1 MQESWNVARIAW
13 ALSDQVRLSVMQ
25 VLMRGQAT
33 VSELVSA
40 TGASQ
45 SNVSNH
51 LRVLREHGLVRSER
65 RGRQSI
71 YEIPGASVAQLV
83 ESLTA
88 VAGGPE
94 APIFGPDP
102 MAEARTC
109 YDHLAGR
116 LGVGLYGALVEA
128 DALVPTGEVRGDL
141 RLGPDAQRVFGAICV
156 DPAKVAREAG
166 RRRFAFAC
174 PDWTERLPHV
184 GGALGAAVCE
194 RFFGEGWARRREGT
208 RAIALTSGGRHAV
221 KERFGLRIEEMAIP
235 RRTAKHSGEDSS
247 EGDDS

>member
-1 MQESWNVARIAW
+1 
-13 ALSDQVRLSVMQ
+13 MQ

-45 SNVSNH
+45 SDVSNH

-71 YEIPGASVAQLV
+71 YEIPDASVAQLV

-102 MAEARTC
+102 MPDARTC

-116 LGVGLYGALVEA
+116 RGVGLYGTLVEA
-128 DALVPTGEVRGDL
+128 DALLPTGEVRGDL
-141 RLGPDAQRVFGAICV
+141 RLGPDAQRVFGAIGV
-156 DPAKVAREAG
+156 DPAKAAREAG
-166 RRRFAFAC
+166 QRRFAFAC
-174 PDWTERLPHV
+174 PDWTERFPHV

-194 RFFGEGWARRREGT
+194 RFFGEDWVRRGEGT
-208 RAIALTSGGRHAV
+208 RTIALTSGERRAIE
-221 KERFGLRIEEMAIP
+221 ERFGLRIEETAIP
-235 RRTAKHSGEDSS
+235 RRTAKRSGEDSS

>member
-1 MQESWNVARIAW
+1 MQDLGNVARIAW
-13 ALSDQVRLSVMQ
+13 ALSDPVRISVMQ
-25 VLMRGQAT
+25 VLMGGPAT
-33 VSELVSA
+33 VSELISV

-51 LRVLREHGLVRSER
+51 LKVLREQGLVRGER

-71 YEIPGASVAQLV
+71 YEIPDTSVAQLV

-94 APIFGPDP
+94 APVFGTDP

-116 LGVGLYGALVEA
+116 LGVGLYGALVDA
-128 DALVPTGEVRGDL
+128 DALVPTAEVRGDL
-141 RLGPDAQRVFGAICV
+141 RLGPDAPRVFGDIGV
-156 DPAKVAREAG
+156 DPAKTAREAG

-194 RFFGEGWARRREGT
+194 QFFGEGWVRRGEGT
-208 RAIALTSGGRHAV
+208 RAIALTSGGRRV
-221 KERFGLRIEEMAIP
+221 LRERFGLEIGE
-235 RRTAKHSGEDSS
+235 TASSSHAGVDSG

>member
-1 MQESWNVARIAW
+1 MARIAW
-13 ALSDQVRLSVMQ
+13 ALSDPVRLSVMQ
-25 VLMRGQAT
+25 VLMGGVAT

-40 TGASQ
+40 TGATQ

-51 LRVLREHGLVRSER
+51 LKVLREQGLVRSER

-71 YEIPGASVAQLV
+71 YEIPDASVAQLV

-94 APIFGPDP
+94 APIFGTDP

-116 LGVGLYGALVEA
+116 LGVGLYGALVDA
-128 DALVPTGEVRGDL
+128 DALVPTSGVRGDV
-141 RLGPDAQRVFGAICV
+141 RLGPDAPRVFRTIGV
-156 DPAKVAREAG
+156 DTARTVEEAG

-174 PDWTERLPHV
+174 PDWTERLPHL

-194 RFFGEGWARRREGT
+194 RFFEESWVRRREGT
-208 RAIALTSGGRHAV
+208 RVIEFTGAGRV
-221 KERFGLRIEEMAIP
+221 VVLQRLGLRIGEADD
-235 RRTAKHSGEDSS
+235 SGGAGEQSS
-247 EGDDS
+247 EGGDS